1 MKENKSEHRNL
12 CCFALLMHM
21 SYEKKER
28 ETLAENEKHISHYQ
42 LIKSKWIARP
52 SNNYCLKDVLPKRLI
67 LTPERISFVVK

>member
-21 SYEKKER
+21 SYEKKRER

-42 LIKSKWIARP
+42 LIKSKWIARTFQQ
-52 SNNYCLKDVLPKRLI
+52 LL
-67 LTPERISFVVK
+67 PERCIT